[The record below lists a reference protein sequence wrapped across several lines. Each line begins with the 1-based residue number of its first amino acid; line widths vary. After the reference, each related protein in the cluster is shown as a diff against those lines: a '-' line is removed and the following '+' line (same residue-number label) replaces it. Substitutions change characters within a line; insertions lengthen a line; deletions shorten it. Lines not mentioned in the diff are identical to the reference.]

1 MSRDYAK
8 SQHKEHKPIPGW
20 SWMLAGLAIGLFVA
34 LLVYIKDNSSG
45 KLAIT
50 ETVSK
55 VFQPQKQTDTREV
68 KKSVSEKPPELTSN
82 KPKFDFYTI
91 LPELEVA
98 IPEHELLKTP
108 DTSSEKETNQQYML
122 QAGSF
127 KKFEEAE
134 ELTKSPFKRLKGLVS
149 KKKPEPQPEP
159 VPAEPPASTRRCDR
173 PGRRFRAVSSTSEWA
188 GTSRRSPSGAR
199 GRRSRARARGRDRRP

>member
-1 MSRDYAK
+1 MPRDYAK
-8 SQHKEHKPIPGW
+8 SQHNEHKPIPGW
-20 SWMLAGLAIGLFVA
+20 IWMMAGLFIGLFVA

-55 VFQPQKQTDTREV
+55 VFQTQKPTDTRDV
-68 KKSVSEKPPELTSN
+68 KKSQTTKPPEPASST

-98 IPEHELLKTP
+98 IPEQELINSTK
-108 DTSSEKETNQQYML
+108 DSNENTSTQQYML

-127 KKFEEAE
+127 KKFAEADK
-134 ELTKSPFKRLKGLVS
+134 LKARLALEGIEAAIQKVKINDTDTWHRVRIGPLSNV
-149 KKKPEPQPEP
+149 KALNQ
-159 VPAEPPASTRRCDR
+159 TRRR
-173 PGRRFRAVSSTSEWA
+173 LRNLGIASIVVKNKS
-188 GTSRRSPSGAR
+188 
-199 GRRSRARARGRDRRP
+199 

>member
-1 MSRDYAK
+1 MTRFFYPKPRLNKVPRDYAK
-8 SQHKEHKPIPGW
+8 SQHKEQKPIPGW
-20 SWMLAGLAIGLFVA
+20 IWMLAGLIIGLFVA

-55 VFQPQKQTDTREV
+55 VFQNKTTNETRGV
-68 KKSVSEKPPELTSN
+68 KKDKATAPPAPSNSN

-98 IPEHELLKTP
+98 IPEQELIDASEEKNNGRKT
-108 DTSSEKETNQQYML
+108 KINYIL

-127 KKFEEAE
+127 KSYKEADKLKARLALE
-134 ELTKSPFKRLKGLVS
+134 GIEANIQKVKINDSDTWHRVRIGPLKNISQLNKARRRLRGLGIASIVVKNKS
-149 KKKPEPQPEP
+149 
-159 VPAEPPASTRRCDR
+159 
-173 PGRRFRAVSSTSEWA
+173 
-188 GTSRRSPSGAR
+188 
-199 GRRSRARARGRDRRP
+199 

>member
-1 MSRDYAK
+1 MPRDYAK

-20 SWMLAGLAIGLFVA
+20 VWMFAGLAIGLFVA

-45 KLAIT
+45 KLMIT

-55 VFQPQKQTDTREV
+55 VFQKSTEARGV
-68 KKSVSEKPPELTSN
+68 KKETATPPPEPASAN

-98 IPEHELLKTP
+98 IPEQELLNSTDSSTTKT
-108 DTSSEKETNQQYML
+108 KQQYIL

-127 KKFEEAE
+127 KKFEEAD
-134 ELTKSPFKRLKGLVS
+134 RLKARLALEGIEAGIQKVKINETDTWHRVRIGPLDNVS
-149 KKKPEPQPEP
+149 ALNQ
-159 VPAEPPASTRRCDR
+159 TRRR
-173 PGRRFRAVSSTSEWA
+173 LRSLGISSIVVKNKS
-188 GTSRRSPSGAR
+188 
-199 GRRSRARARGRDRRP
+199 

>member
-8 SQHKEHKPIPGW
+8 NQHKEHKPIPGW
-20 SWMLAGLAIGLFVA
+20 IWMLAGLAIGLFIA
-34 LLVYIKDNSSG
+34 LLVYIKNNSSG

-55 VFQPQKQTDTREV
+55 VFQKQKQTDTRDV
-68 KKSVSEKPPELTSN
+68 KKSQTTKPSEPASST

-98 IPEHELLKTP
+98 IPEQELIKSTN
-108 DTSSEKETNQQYML
+108 DSTEKQSTQQYML

-127 KKFEEAE
+127 KKFEEADK
-134 ELTKSPFKRLKGLVS
+134 LKARLALQGIEAAIQKVKINDTDTWHRVRIGPLNNV
-149 KKKPEPQPEP
+149 KALNQ
-159 VPAEPPASTRRCDR
+159 TRRR
-173 PGRRFRAVSSTSEWA
+173 LRNLGIASIVVKNKS
-188 GTSRRSPSGAR
+188 
-199 GRRSRARARGRDRRP
+199 